1 MTDGIYD
8 IKNGMDRDGVILSYN
23 GPINQDIIEG
33 LSSIVKEKLKYE
45 NLSMGTTMKVF
56 SVFIEQVQNIL
67 FYSVNV
73 TQNEFDNKHT
83 LKNGIIIIGK
93 SQDGFFILS
102 GNEVTEAQKKRL
114 ESKLEKLINLDKDAL
129 QKLYK
134 EARRV
139 ESDEF
144 SKGAGLGFLEMARK
158 SSKPIQY
165 TFTQISENKFL
176 FSLNIII

>member
-8 IKNGMDRDGVILSYN
+8 IKNGMDRDGIILSYN

-33 LSSIVKEKLKYE
+33 LSSVVKEKLKYE
-45 NLSMGTTMKVF
+45 NLSMGTTMKIF

-67 FYSVNV
+67 FYSVN
-73 TQNEFDNKHT
+73 EFNNKHT
-83 LKNGIIIIGK
+83 LKNGITIIGK
-93 SQDGFFILS
+93 NQDGFFILS

-114 ESKLEKLINLDKDAL
+114 ENKLEKLINLDKDAL

-134 EARRV
+134 DARRV

-165 TFTQISENKFL
+165 TFTQISENNFF